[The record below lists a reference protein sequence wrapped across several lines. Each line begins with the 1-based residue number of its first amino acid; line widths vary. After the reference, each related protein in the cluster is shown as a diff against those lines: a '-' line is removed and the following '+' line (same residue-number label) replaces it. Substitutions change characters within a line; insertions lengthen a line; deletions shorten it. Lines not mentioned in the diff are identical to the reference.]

1 MIKQLE
7 ENELAF
13 IGGGTDDDP
22 GTKVDVSVE
31 AKLPLE
37 AAAEY
42 LTGVVVGMIGVWIDG
57 E

>member
-13 IGGGTDDDP
+13 IGGGTDSDP
-22 GTKVDVSVE
+22 GTDVDVSVE

-37 AAAEY
+37 VPVAY
-42 LTGVVVGMIGVWIDG
+42 LTGIVIGMIEVWTDG